1 MIQNLN
7 TALQLD
13 WKAVVFGILVLL
25 VVLKDVLDLLADWKK
40 RFRIKF
46 GYEEEKDE
54 VEKRISKLE
63 RHDKDQYDKIDEMF
77 ELIKK
82 INDRTLKESIERCRF
97 EILDMASALG
107 SGRKYTKEQ
116 YNHVIATHNRYTE
129 LLEENGMTN
138 GQTDASMEIIME
150 SYKERLKEGF

>member
-1 MIQNLN
+1 MDNIN
-7 TALQLD
+7 ALAQLD
-13 WKAVVFGILVLL
+13 WLTVLL
-25 VVLKDVLDLLADWKK
+25 GIFIILFGAREIINLIGWYKNK
-40 RFRIKF
+40 FRIKT
-46 GYEEEKDE
+46 GAEEEKDE
-54 VEKRISKLE
+54 IKEQISELKKRDDDQ
-63 RHDKDQYDKIDEMF
+63 DKKIDEMF
-77 ELIKK
+77 ELVKK

-116 YNHVIATHNRYTE
+116 YNHVISTHSRYTE